1 MPRLGPMCL
10 NSSKPLMRI
19 YSDNVGSFRLRIA
32 STLDE
37 YEGTPLL
44 IFNGIGAS
52 IEILEPVLKRLA
64 LPAVAFDMP
73 GTGGSPARLVG
84 FRMSRFANI
93 GLALLDKL
101 GIPTANIMGV
111 SWGGG
116 VAQEFVRRH
125 GSRAGKLIL
134 AATSMGQV
142 MVPPSPQVMLHMAS
156 PLRYFSSAYFRNVVS
171 TIYGGDFRKDPGL
184 ARKHVSKMSPPNTMG
199 YLQQLAAIGGWT
211 SAFWL
216 HKIPHETLVM
226 AGTDDP
232 IIPLI
237 NARMLVNRLPNA
249 RLETFD
255 CGHLFILTRREQAV
269 SSIEQFLSD

>member
-1 MPRLGPMCL
+1 
-10 NSSKPLMRI
+10 MRI
-19 YSDNVGSFRLRIA
+19 YSDNVGRFRLRII

-52 IEILEPVLKRLA
+52 LEILEPILKKLA
-64 LPAVAFDMP
+64 VPTVAFDMP
-73 GTGGSPARLVG
+73 GTGGSPARFVG
-84 FRMSRFANI
+84 LSMSRFSDI
-93 GLALLDKL
+93 GVALLDRL
-101 GIPTANIMGV
+101 GISKANIMGV

-116 VAQEFVRRH
+116 VAQTFARRH
-125 GSRAGKLIL
+125 GSRAAKLIL

-142 MVPPSPQVMLHMAS
+142 MVPPRPSVIMHMAS
-156 PLRYFSSAYFRNVVS
+156 PLRYFSSAYFKTVAS
-171 TIYGGDFRKDPGL
+171 TIYGGDFRNDPTL
-184 ARKHVSKMSPPNTMG
+184 AREHAAKMSPPKTLG

-216 HKIPHETLVM
+216 HQLPHETLVM

-232 IIPLI
+232 VVPLV
-237 NARMLVNRLPNA
+237 NARMIASRIPNA

-255 CGHLFILTRREQAV
+255 CGHLFILTRQEQAV
-269 SSIEQFLSD
+269 SSIEQFLSA